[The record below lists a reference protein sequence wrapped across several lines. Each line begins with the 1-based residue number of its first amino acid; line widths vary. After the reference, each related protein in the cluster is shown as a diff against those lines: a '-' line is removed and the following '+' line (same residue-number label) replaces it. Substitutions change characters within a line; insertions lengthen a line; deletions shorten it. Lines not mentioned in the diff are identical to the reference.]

1 MAPKAPQ
8 SRKPSKSS
16 TTIPANAVR
25 HIERSRAAAR
35 TLGAP
40 VAVVPPAPVMET
52 NGRVSFPTVV
62 EYRLADGRTVP
73 TPPVEND
80 IVYRVVIHDL
90 AVYDWM
96 RSRGLMEQGH
106 RVV

>member
-8 SRKPSKSS
+8 SRKPGKSS
-16 TTIPANAVR
+16 ATTPTNAVR
-25 HIERSRAAAR
+25 HVERFRAAAR
-35 TLGAP
+35 TLEAP
-40 VAVVPPAPVMET
+40 VAVVPPSPVLET

-62 EYRLADGRTVP
+62 EYHLADGRTVP

-80 IVYRVVIHDL
+80 IVYRAVIHDL